1 MNDKR
6 LNDKTQMIDISKL
19 MQEEGSLIRN
29 EFSKKEMMMSCD
41 DIVIPRFFNLYLE
54 FLIQTQETYSESTR
68 SNWLKLLSDVNQNR
82 GQLTDI
88 ILGSFGL
95 SRMGLGEQYLN
106 LNTNTITL
114 RDGRTSEVNKDCV
127 MIWTGCPN
135 TTQLSNLVKL
145 LKEVLPQNLYHIE
158 QISGTDE
165 KGKKHLNNKQV
176 EEYITDK
183 LIPRLKSQGKKLIL
197 VSKFM
202 AARSF
207 SVSEIATEF
216 LWYDGGGIEA
226 TKQKISRVLTGG
238 KNWDGTKKLYG
249 NIVSFSFDPNREE
262 TSPIDEYLLSESE
275 QIENSELSDSI
286 TRILRSAQIFSQDE
300 NGLIIQFTHDDEETY
315 SSKLV
320 NSSSLLKVAEA
331 GVNPHMIDENDSDID
346 FVELSKDDEAE
357 IQKSF
362 KDLEIKKSVSNKEKK
377 ERNSK
382 ETPEEITS
390 YIKRKKVLQTIVK
403 RVIELSEI
411 NNLESQNMKEMLDMI
426 YGKGLDSEVEYEVG
440 VGTRTIKR
448 WLNQGAFNEKLMN
461 TIITNYNISEKKY
474 EESFGIL
481 V

>member
-1 MNDKR
+1 MN
-6 LNDKTQMIDISKL
+6 
-19 MQEEGSLIRN
+19 EESVLIRN
-29 EFSKKEMMMSCD
+29 EFSPNEMMLSCD

-54 FLIQTQETYSESTR
+54 YLIQTQETYSETTR

-82 GQLTDI
+82 GQLRDI
-88 ILGSFGL
+88 ILGAFGL
-95 SRMGLGEQYLN
+95 SSIGLGEQYLN
-106 LNTNTITL
+106 LNTNTIFL
-114 RDGRTSEVNKDCV
+114 RDGSSSEVNKDCV

-135 TTQLSNLVKL
+135 NTQLSNLVKL
-145 LKEVLPQNLYHIE
+145 LKETLPQNLYHIE
-158 QISGTDE
+158 QISGTDDRGQ
-165 KGKKHLNNKQV
+165 KLLTNKEV
-176 EEYITDK
+176 EEYINDK
-183 LIPRLKSQGKKLIL
+183 LKPRLQKQGKKLIL

-202 AARSF
+202 ASRSF
-207 SVSEIATEF
+207 SVSEIGTEF
-216 LWYDGGGIEA
+216 LWFDGGGVEA

-238 KNWDGTKKLYG
+238 LNWDGTKKLYG

-286 TRILRSAQIFSQDE
+286 TRVLRSGQIFSQDE
-300 NGLIIQFTHDDEETY
+300 NGLIIQFTQDDEETY

-346 FVELSKDDEAE
+346 FIELSKDDEAE

-362 KDLEIKKSVSNKEKK
+362 KDLEIKKSISNKEKK

-382 ETPEEITS
+382 ETSEEITS

-403 RVIELSEI
+403 RVIEISEI
-411 NNLESQNMKEMLDMI
+411 NNLESDNMEEMLDMI
-426 YGKGLDSEVEYEVG
+426 YEKGLDSEVEYEVG
-440 VGTRTIKR
+440 VGTTTIKR

-461 TIITNYNISEKKY
+461 TIITIYNISEKKY

>member
-1 MNDKR
+1 MID
-6 LNDKTQMIDISKL
+6 MIDIHKI
-19 MQEEGSLIRN
+19 MNEEANLIKS
-29 EFSKKEMMMSCD
+29 EFSEKEMMDSCS
-41 DIVIPRFFNLYLE
+41 DIVIPRFFNLHLNP
-54 FLIQTQETYSESTR
+54 LIEIQEGYSESTR
-68 SNWLKLLSDVNQNR
+68 SNWLKLLSDVNQNK

-88 ILGSFGL
+88 ALGAFGL
-95 SRMGLGEQYLN
+95 SRMGLDEQYQN

-114 RDGRTSEVNKDCV
+114 SNGDVSEVNKDCV
-127 MIWTGCPN
+127 MIWAGCPN
-135 TTQLSNLVKL
+135 NTQLSNLVNI
-145 LKEVLPQNLYHIE
+145 LKESPLSKLYHIE
-158 QISGTDE
+158 QISGTDS
-165 KGKKHLNNKQV
+165 KGKKLLTNKEV
-176 EEYITDK
+176 EKYITDV
-183 LIPRLKSQGKKLIL
+183 LIPKLKKQGKKLIL
-197 VSKFM
+197 VSKYM

-238 KNWDGTKKLYG
+238 KMWNGDKKIYG

-275 QIENSELSDSI
+275 QVENSELSNSI
-286 TRILRSAQIFSQDE
+286 TRVLRSAQIFKQDE
-300 NGLIIQFTHDDEETY
+300 YGLIIQFNQDDEETY

-346 FVELSKDDEAE
+346 FVELTKEEQNE

-377 ERNSK
+377 EKTTREKS
-382 ETPEEITS
+382 EEITS
-390 YIKRKKVLQTIVK
+390 YIKRKMVLQTIVK
-403 RVIELSEI
+403 KIIEISEI
-411 NNLESQNMKEMLDMI
+411 NNLESDNLVEMLDMI
-426 YGKGLDSEVEYEVG
+426 YNKGFDSEVEYEVG

-448 WLNQGAFNEKLMN
+448 WVSQGAFNEKLMN

-474 EESFGIL
+474 EDSFGIL
-481 V
+481 I